1 LFVKVELK
9 VAKPLWM
16 AVLVFTAW
24 MQIENGVLFI
34 RTSNTS
40 SCKEFWGRKED
51 AKEETWVS
59 LL

>member
-1 LFVKVELK
+1 MVI
-9 VAKPLWM
+9 
-16 AVLVFTAW
+16 LVFTAW
-24 MQIENGVLFI
+24 RQIENGVLFI
-34 RTSNTS
+34 RTNNTT